1 MMENMYEVLSTAS
14 LVMMWL
20 ATACNVV
27 SLISNVRSKKKWE
40 RMMKELSDAM
50 VALVAQHLVEDLFQG
65 DEQRFKDGDVD
76 PEKVLDDAIE
86 KRVCG
91 TSKEEGQEVRHD

>member
-1 MMENMYEVLSTAS
+1 MGNMYEVLGTAS

-50 VALVAQHLVEDLFQG
+50 VGLVAQHLVEDLFQG
-65 DEQRFKDGDVD
+65 DEQRFKDSDVD

-91 TSKEEGQEVRHD
+91 TGKEEG

>member
-1 MMENMYEVLSTAS
+1 MIMENMYEVLSTAS

-27 SLISNVRSKKKWE
+27 GLVVNVRAKKKWE

-50 VALVAQHLVEDLFQG
+50 VGLVAQHLVEELFQG
-65 DEQRFKDGDVD
+65 DEQRFEDGDVD
-76 PEKVLDDAIE
+76 PEKVLNDAIE
-86 KRVCG
+86 RRVCG
-91 TSKEEGQEVRHD
+91 TGKEEG

>member
-1 MMENMYEVLSTAS
+1 MIMENMYEVLSIAS

-20 ATACNVV
+20 AAACNVV

-50 VALVAQHLVEDLFQG
+50 VGLVAQHLVEDLFQG

-76 PEKVLDDAIE
+76 PEKVLNDAIE

-91 TSKEEGQEVRHD
+91 TGKKEG

>member
-1 MMENMYEVLSTAS
+1 MIMGNVYEVLGTAS

-50 VALVAQHLVEDLFQG
+50 VGLVAQHLVEDLFQG

-76 PEKVLDDAIE
+76 PEKVLNDAIE
-86 KRVCG
+86 RRVCG
-91 TSKEEGQEVRHD
+91 TGKEEG